1 MEARAC
7 LLFPYLAVR
16 PLVTR
21 ARGRAFALVVIFLLY
36 ISLSPPP
43 LVSTLAREGLFT
55 SLAPPSV
62 DASASPSPTAAP
74 TSSPSAAPTSSPTA
88 APSSDRE
95 LILVKFKGGA
105 TSAAIDAAI
114 ASLGGD
120 SVRDLP
126 QIRTRV
132 IAVPASERA
141 PIHAAKY
148 TKHASVE
155 RAAPAVQLEVA
166 GAPND
171 PGYAQQ
177 WALPKIAWDTAY
189 STVPIVGTAMIAVL
203 DTGIDALHP
212 DLAGRVL
219 PGKSFIL
226 GGVPTVDPNGHGT
239 ALSGIAAA
247 KVNNLVGIAGVAY
260 NDAPLA
266 PVQVLRSDG
275 TGLDSDVVAGVLWA
289 ADNGAKVILMGF
301 SSPDFSASLQ
311 DAVNYAWSKG
321 AVLVAATGNKGST
334 APSYPAGIAN
344 VIGVAATDQND
355 SAAANSNTGS
365 ATVTPP
371 ASAVYP

>member
-141 PIHAAKY
+141 STHAAKY
-148 TKHASVE
+148 AKHASVE
-155 RAAPAVQLEVA
+155 RAAPAVQLAAA

-177 WALPKIAWDTAY
+177 WALPKISWDTAY
-189 STVPIVGTAMIAVL
+189 ATVPIVGTAMIAVL
-203 DTGIDALHP
+203 DTGIDASHP
-212 DLAGRVL
+212 DLAGRFL
-219 PGKSFIL
+219 PRNRFFHPA
-226 GGVPTVDPNGHGT
+226 VPPGLPAWHRPALTRVAPATSDHT
-239 ALSGIAAA
+239 AI
-247 KVNNLVGIAGVAY
+247 
-260 NDAPLA
+260 
-266 PVQVLRSDG
+266 
-275 TGLDSDVVAGVLWA
+275 
-289 ADNGAKVILMGF
+289 
-301 SSPDFSASLQ
+301 
-311 DAVNYAWSKG
+311 
-321 AVLVAATGNKGST
+321 
-334 APSYPAGIAN
+334 
-344 VIGVAATDQND
+344 
-355 SAAANSNTGS
+355 
-365 ATVTPP
+365 
-371 ASAVYP
+371 

>member
-7 LLFPYLAVR
+7 FLFPYLAVR

-21 ARGRAFALVVIFLLY
+21 ARGRAFALVVVFLLY
-36 ISLSPPP
+36 ISLSPP
-43 LVSTLAREGLFT
+43 LVVSTLAREGLFT
-55 SLAPPSV
+55 SQAPTSV
-62 DASASPSPTAAP
+62 DASPSPSPTAAP
-74 TSSPSAAPTSSPTA
+74 SSSPSAAPA
-88 APSSDRE
+88 SDRE

-120 SVRDLP
+120 LVRDLP

-141 PIHAAKY
+141 STHAAKY
-148 TKHASVE
+148 AKHASVE
-155 RAAPAVQLEVA
+155 RAAPAVQLAAA

-177 WALPKIAWDTAY
+177 WALPKISWDTAY
-189 STVPIVGTAMIAVL
+189 ATVPIVGTAMIAVL
-203 DTGIDALHP
+203 DTGIDASHP

-219 PGKSFIL
+219 PGKSFFL

-239 ALSGIAAA
+239 ALAGIAAA

-266 PVQVLRSDG
+266 PVQVLHSDG

-321 AVLVAATGNKGST
+321 AVLVAATGNSGST
-334 APSYPAGIAN
+334 
-344 VIGVAATDQND
+344 V
-355 SAAANSNTGS
+355 TG
-365 ATVTPP
+365 
-371 ASAVYP
+371 Y